1 MVNSEAQKVWT
12 RIIANPNMV
21 AVFAGH
27 FHSTNASSYGGPFS
41 SATGGSAHAV
51 YVAPPLA
58 MKNQW
63 AVSQPKRG
71 LLTIDVRNNQV
82 RSVVIDWYVG
92 FDPTSRTAGTQT
104 PRVQLG
110 MDLNLWKWV
119 ALYLAL
125 ALLIV
130 CWDICLIWLE
140 RQRSGDR

>member
-1 MVNSEAQKVWT
+1 
-12 RIIANPNMV
+12 
-21 AVFAGH
+21 
-27 FHSTNASSYGGPFS
+27 
-41 SATGGSAHAV
+41 
-51 YVAPPLA
+51 